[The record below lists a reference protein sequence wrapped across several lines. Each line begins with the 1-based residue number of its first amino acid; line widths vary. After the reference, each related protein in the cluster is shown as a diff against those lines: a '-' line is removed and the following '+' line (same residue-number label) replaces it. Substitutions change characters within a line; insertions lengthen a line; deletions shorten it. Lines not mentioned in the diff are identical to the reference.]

1 MDTLFGIPTNQL
13 TLALLGVFA
22 AGALILVS
30 LAVRDRTSFR
40 MAVRNIPRRKAQS
53 ALIVSGLMLATVL
66 FSAAFT
72 TGDTLTNSLRAQ
84 ALENIGR
91 VDVVVRAKQPES
103 GSAVAFGPGAG
114 VAQAPEARER
124 YFDAKLADEVRDRL
138 ADEENVA
145 GVAPLA
151 KESVPV
157 TAPKTDLSEPR
168 VDVLGVDAN
177 SMKGFDHLE
186 TASGETLSV
195 ANLGDNEVYVSRETA
210 AGLDAGVGDSI
221 EVSLVRPAAEPGSE
235 TPPGPQSQ
243 RRSGRATQVSS
254 GRLDTGNPPAGF
266 EEGARRAGMMGNGD
280 PDGARAGTRPAGS
293 EIQAQTDETVREL
306 RPPELKVAGVYE
318 SGANPASET
327 SIVMPLEDLQK
338 LVGEEGRVNE
348 VLITHHGPAVEGGK
362 YTDTTVD
369 EIRPVL
375 SANGL
380 EADPVKKEAIDQADT
395 RGEIFSTLFVL
406 FGQFSVAAGMLLI
419 FLIFVMLASER
430 KHELGI
436 ARAVGMQRAALVRA
450 FAFEGALYALVAS
463 AMGSVAGVGVGWVM
477 VRFLGRGF
485 AGGSEDFRIV
495 FSTGPQN
502 VVLAFCMGMVLTFA
516 VVLISSWRVSRLNVV
531 RAIRDIPEPDK
542 KGRSVLGVLV
552 AVLTPIAGAVALW
565 QGLETRT
572 TAFYLGGLSLILIGA
587 ALVARVLGVSDR
599 VAFSASGIILL
610 ALWLTPAS
618 ITTPADMARGPEM
631 FFVSGIA
638 LVVAGVWLVIFN
650 ADVILRVVVALFGR
664 IKGLPPIL
672 KTAVKYPTQS
682 LFRTG
687 MTLAMFMLVV
697 FTLTAMNFI
706 QAAMGAAFGDTQELS
721 GGYEIRADAGYAD
734 PIPEMNAALEDAK
747 GIDEGD
753 IEAVGQVSNL
763 PAEVKQ
769 RGTDRE
775 PGSIYVQGV
784 DEGYSKSVGY
794 GFQSTATGYG
804 SDRDVWDALQTEQDV
819 AVISS
824 NLAPQ
829 RNASTFGPSVEPPV
843 KLTGFYADDESLPDD
858 LYLQVEDP
866 DSGRTKELRVIG
878 VLESSASFAG
888 QIVTSQKTLEGLAGR
903 PVLPQSYYFDLA
915 DGTNAA
921 ATART
926 LEKDFAQNGLQTELT
941 AEVIRDSDA
950 TRRIVFLLLRGFM
963 GLGLVVGI
971 CALGVI
977 TARSVVERRQQIGMM
992 RALGFQKGQV
1002 RFAFLIESSFV
1013 ALLGLGFGVALGL
1026 AFSGTLIDNIR
1037 EGFPGMEYRVPWSAL
1052 VLVIV
1057 VGYAAS
1063 LVTTYLPARRAS
1075 KVYPAEALRYE

>member
-13 TLALLGVFA
+13 TLVLLGVFA
-22 AGALILVS
+22 AGALILAS
-30 LAVRDRTSFR
+30 LALRDRTSFR

-53 ALIVSGLMLATVL
+53 ALIVAGLMLATVL

-72 TGDTLTNSLRAQ
+72 TGDTLTNSLRVQ

-91 VDVVVRAKQPES
+91 VDVVVRAGQPES

-138 ADEENVA
+138 ADEEIVA

-168 VDVLGVDAN
+168 VDVLGVDAT
-177 SMKGFDHLE
+177 SMKGFDQL
-186 TASGETLSV
+186 TSASGETLSV
-195 ANLGDNEVYVSRETA
+195 ANLGNNEVYVSRETA
-210 AGLDAGVGDSI
+210 AGLDVGVGDSI
-221 EVSLVRPAAEPGSE
+221 EISLVRPAAEPGGE
-235 TPPGPQSQ
+235 APAGPQSQ
-243 RRSGRATQVSS
+243 RRSDGPTQVSS

-266 EEGARRAGMMGNGD
+266 EEGARRAGMKGNRD
-280 PDGARAGTRPAGS
+280 PDGAMAGTRPAGP
-293 EIQAQTDETVREL
+293 EIQAQTDETVRQPS
-306 RPPELKVAGVYE
+306 PPELKVAGVYE

-327 SIVMPLEDLQK
+327 SMVMPLEGLQK

-362 YTDTTVD
+362 YTHTTVD
-369 EIRPVL
+369 EIRPIL

-463 AMGSVAGVGVGWVM
+463 AIGSVAGVGVGWVM

-495 FSTGPQN
+495 FSTGTQN
-502 VVLAFCMGMVLTFA
+502 VILAFCMGMVLTFA

-552 AVLTPIAGAVALW
+552 AVLTPVAGAVALW

-572 TAFYLGGLSLILIGA
+572 TAFYLGGLSLMLIGA
-587 ALVARVLGVSDR
+587 ALVARVLGISDR

-631 FFVSGIA
+631 FFVSGLA

-664 IKGLPPIL
+664 IKGLPPVL

-706 QAAMGAAFGDTQELS
+706 QAAMGAAFGDTQALS

-734 PIPEMNAALEDAK
+734 PIPDMNAALEGAK
-747 GIDEGD
+747 GLKSD

-769 RGTDRE
+769 KGTDRE

-794 GFQSTATGYG
+794 DFQSTARGYG
-804 SDRDVWDALQTEQDV
+804 SDRGVWDALQTEQDV

-824 NLAPQ
+824 SLAPQ

-843 KLTGFYADDESLPDD
+843 KLTGFYVDDESLPDD
-858 LYLQVEDP
+858 LYLRVEDP
-866 DSGRTKELRVIG
+866 ESGRTRELRVIG

-903 PVLPQSYYFDLA
+903 PVPPQSYYFDLT

-963 GLGLVVGI
+963 ALGLVVGI

-992 RALGFQKGQV
+992 RALGFQRGQV

-1013 ALLGLGFGVALGL
+1013 ALLGLGFGIALGF

-1052 VLVIV
+1052 VLVLV

>member
-1 MDTLFGIPTNQL
+1 
-13 TLALLGVFA
+13 
-22 AGALILVS
+22 
-30 LAVRDRTSFR
+30 
-40 MAVRNIPRRKAQS
+40 
-53 ALIVSGLMLATVL
+53 
-66 FSAAFT
+66 
-72 TGDTLTNSLRAQ
+72 
-84 ALENIGR
+84 
-91 VDVVVRAKQPES
+91 
-103 GSAVAFGPGAG
+103 
-114 VAQAPEARER
+114 
-124 YFDAKLADEVRDRL
+124 
-138 ADEENVA
+138 
-145 GVAPLA
+145 
-151 KESVPV
+151 
-157 TAPKTDLSEPR
+157 
-168 VDVLGVDAN
+168 VDVLGVDAT
-177 SMKGFDHLE
+177 SMKGFDQL
-186 TASGETLSV
+186 TAATGETLSV
-195 ANLGDNEVYVSRETA
+195 ANLGHNEVYMSRETA
-210 AGLDAGVGDSI
+210 AGLDVGVGDSI

-243 RRSGRATQVSS
+243 RRPDGATQVSS
-254 GRLDTGNPPAGF
+254 GRLDTGNPPAEF

-280 PDGARAGTRPAGS
+280 PDGTRAGTRPAGP
-293 EIQAQTDETVREL
+293 EIQAQTDETVRVP
-306 RPPELKVAGVYE
+306 RPLELKVAGVYE

-327 SIVMPLEDLQK
+327 SIVMPLERLQK

-348 VLITHHGPAVEGGK
+348 VLITHHGPAVEGGR
-362 YTDTTVD
+362 YTDRTVD

-430 KHELGI
+430 KHELSI
-436 ARAVGMQRAALVRA
+436 ARAVGMQRAALVSA

-463 AMGSVAGVGVGWVM
+463 AIGSVAGVGVGWVM
-477 VRFLGRGF
+477 VRLLGRGF
-485 AGGSEDFRIV
+485 AGGSEDFQIV
-495 FSTGPQN
+495 FSTGFQN

-516 VVLISSWRVSRLNVV
+516 VVLVSSWRVSRLNVV

-572 TAFYLGGLSLILIGA
+572 TAFYLGGLSLILIGS
-587 ALVARVLGVSDR
+587 ALVARVLGISDR

-664 IKGLPPIL
+664 IKGLTPVL

-706 QAAMGAAFGDTQELS
+706 QAAMGAAFGNTQELS

-734 PIPEMNAALEDAK
+734 PIPDMNAALEGAK
-747 GIDEGD
+747 GLKSD

-769 RGTDRE
+769 KGTDRD

-784 DEGYSKSVGY
+784 DEGYSKSVSY
-794 GFQSTATGYG
+794 DFQSTARGYG

-858 LYLQVEDP
+858 LYLRVEDP
-866 DSGRTKELRVIG
+866 ESGRTKELRVIG

-903 PVLPQSYYFDLA
+903 PVPPQSYYFDLA

-926 LEKDFAQNGLQTELT
+926 LEKDFAKNGLQTELT

-992 RALGFQKGQV
+992 RALGFQRGQV

-1057 VGYAAS
+1057 VGYVAS
-1063 LVTTYLPARRAS
+1063 LVTTYLPARQAS

>member
-1 MDTLFGIPTNQL
+1 MDTIFGIPTNQL
-13 TLALLGVFA
+13 TLVLLGVFV
-22 AGALILVS
+22 AGALILAS
-30 LAVRDRTSFR
+30 LVLRDRTSFR
-40 MAVRNIPRRKAQS
+40 MAGRNIPRRKAQS
-53 ALIVSGLMLATVL
+53 ALIVAGLMLATVL

-72 TGDTLTNSLRAQ
+72 TGDTLTKSLRVQ

-91 VDVVVRAKQPES
+91 VAVVGRAGQPES

-114 VAQAPEARER
+114 VAQAPEARES

-145 GVAPLA
+145 GIAPLA

-243 RRSGRATQVSS
+243 RRSDRATQVSS

-293 EIQAQTDETVREL
+293 EIQAQTDETVRKPS
-306 RPPELKVAGVYE
+306 PPELKVAGVYE

-327 SIVMPLEDLQK
+327 SMVMPLEDLQK

-348 VLITHHGPAVEGGK
+348 ILITHHAPAVEGGR

-380 EADPVKKEAIDQADT
+380 EVDPVKKVAIDQADT

-436 ARAVGMQRAALVRA
+436 ARAVGMQRLALIRA
-450 FAFEGALYALVAS
+450 FAF
-463 AMGSVAGVGVGWVM
+463 
-477 VRFLGRGF
+477 
-485 AGGSEDFRIV
+485 
-495 FSTGPQN
+495 
-502 VVLAFCMGMVLTFA
+502 
-516 VVLISSWRVSRLNVV
+516 VLISSWRVSRLNVG

-552 AVLTPIAGAVALW
+552 AVLTPIAGTVALW

-587 ALVARVLGVSDR
+587 ALVARLLGVSDR

-618 ITTPADMARGPEM
+618 ISTPADMARGPEM
-631 FFVSGIA
+631 FFVSGLA

-650 ADVILRVVVALFGR
+650 ADVILWVVVTLFGR
-664 IKGLPPIL
+664 IKGLPPVL

-687 MTLAMFMLVV
+687 MTLAVFMLVV
-697 FTLTAMNFI
+697 FPLTAMNFI
-706 QAAMGAAFGDTQELS
+706 QAAMSAAFGDTRELS
-721 GGYEIRADAGYAD
+721 GGFEIRADAGYAD
-734 PIPEMNAALEDAK
+734 PIPDMEAALRDAK
-747 GIDEGD
+747 GVDRDD
-753 IEAVGQVSNL
+753 IEAVGEVSNF

-769 RGTDRE
+769 KGTDRE

-784 DEGYSKSVGY
+784 DEGYAKSVGY
-794 GFQSTATGYG
+794 DFQSTARGYG
-804 SDRDVWDALQTEQDV
+804 SDRGVWDALQTEQDV

-824 NLAPQ
+824 SLAPQ

-858 LYLQVEDP
+858 LYLRVEDP
-866 DSGRTKELRVIG
+866 ESGRTRELRVIG

-903 PVLPQSYYFDLA
+903 PVPPQSYYFDLV

-921 ATART
+921 AMART

-950 TRRIVFLLLRGFM
+950 SRRIVFLILRGFM
-963 GLGLVVGI
+963 SLGLVVGI

-992 RALGFQKGQV
+992 RALGFQRGQV
-1002 RFAFLIESSFV
+1002 RLVFLIESSFI
-1013 ALLGLGFGVALGL
+1013 ALLGIAVGVALGL
-1026 AFSGTLIDNIR
+1026 GFSGTLIDNIR

-1052 VLVIV
+1052 VVVVIF
-1057 VGYAAS
+1057 GYAAS
-1063 LVTTYLPARRAS
+1063 LLTTYLPARQAS

>member
-1 MDTLFGIPTNQL
+1 MDELFGIPTSQL
-13 TLALLGVFA
+13 TLVLLGIFA
-22 AGALILVS
+22 AGALILAS
-30 LAVRDRTSFR
+30 LAARDRISFR
-40 MAVRNIPRRKAQS
+40 MAVRNVPRRKAQS
-53 ALIVSGLMLATVL
+53 TLIVVGLMLATVL

-72 TGDTLTNSLRAQ
+72 TGDTLTNSLRVQ

-91 VDVVVRAKQPES
+91 VDIVVRAEQPES

-124 YFDAKLADEVRDRL
+124 YFDAKLADEVRERL
-138 ADEENVA
+138 ADEESVA

-151 KESVPV
+151 RESVPV

-168 VDVLGVDAN
+168 VDLLGVDA
-177 SMKGFDHLE
+177 STMKGFDRLT
-186 TASGETLSV
+186 TASGEVLSV
-195 ANLGDNEVYVSRETA
+195 ADLGDNEVYLSTQTA
-210 AGLDAGVGDSI
+210 EGLDVEAGDSV
-221 EVSLVRPAAEPGSE
+221 EASLIPPAAEIGSE
-235 TPPGPQSQ
+235 ASPERKQRPGAPE
-243 RRSGRATQVSS
+243 RIPGRPEA
-254 GRLDTGNPPAGF
+254 GNPPAGF
-266 EEGARRAGMMGNGD
+266 EGGA
-280 PDGARAGTRPAGS
+280 RPAGR
-293 EIQAQTDETVREL
+293 ADNGRPDVPATDQS
-306 RPPELKVAGVYE
+306 PPELEVAGIYE

-327 SIVMPLEDLQK
+327 SMVMPLEDLQE
-338 LVGEEGRVNE
+338 LVGEEGRINE
-348 VLITHHGPAVEGGK
+348 ILVTHRGPAVEGGK
-362 YTDTTVD
+362 YTDGTID

-375 SANGL
+375 SSNNL
-380 EADPVKKEAIDQADT
+380 EADPVKKDTIDQADS
-395 RGEIFSTLFVL
+395 RGETFSTLFVL

-419 FLIFVMLASER
+419 FLIFVMLAAER
-430 KHELGI
+430 KHELGV
-436 ARAVGMQRAALVRA
+436 ARAVGMQRGALVRV
-450 FAFEGALYALVAS
+450 FAFEGALYTLVAS
-463 AMGSVAGVGVGWVM
+463 TIGSFVGVGVGWVM

-485 AGGSEDFRIV
+485 AGSSEDFQIV
-495 FSTGPQN
+495 FATSPQN
-502 VVLAFCMGMVLTFA
+502 VILAFCMGMVLTFV

-542 KGRSVLGVLV
+542 RGRTVLGVIV
-552 AVLTPIAGAVALW
+552 AVLLPLAGAIAFW
-565 QGLETRT
+565 QGLATQT
-572 TAFYLGGLSLILIGA
+572 MAFYLGGLSLVLIGA
-587 ALVARVLGVSDR
+587 ALLARLVGLPDR
-599 VAFSASGIILL
+599 IAFTASGLVLL

-618 ITTPADMARGPEM
+618 ITTPAGMARGPEM

-638 LVVAGVWLVIFN
+638 MVIAGVWLVVFN
-650 ADVILRVVVALFGR
+650 ADAILWLVVAIFGR
-664 IKGLPPIL
+664 IKGLPPVL

-706 QAAMGAAFGDTQELS
+706 QAAMGAAFSDTQALS

-734 PIPEMNAALEDAK
+734 PIPDLNAALEGAK
-747 GIDEGD
+747 GLKSD
-753 IEAVGQVSNL
+753 IEAAGQVSNL
-763 PAEVKQ
+763 PAGVKQ
-769 RGTDRE
+769 KGTDRE
-775 PGSIYVQGV
+775 PESIYVQGV

-794 GFQSTATGYG
+794 DFQSTAGGYG
-804 SDRDVWDALQTEQDV
+804 SDRGVWDALQTEQDV

-824 NLAPQ
+824 SLAPQ

-866 DSGRTKELRVIG
+866 ESGRTRELRVIG

-903 PVLPQSYYFDLA
+903 PVPPQSYYFDLA

-926 LEKDFAQNGLQTELT
+926 LKKDFAQNGLQTELT

-977 TARSVVERRQQIGMM
+977 MARSVVERRQQIGMM

-1026 AFSGTLIDNIR
+1026 VFSGTLIDNIR

-1052 VLVIV
+1052 VLVLV